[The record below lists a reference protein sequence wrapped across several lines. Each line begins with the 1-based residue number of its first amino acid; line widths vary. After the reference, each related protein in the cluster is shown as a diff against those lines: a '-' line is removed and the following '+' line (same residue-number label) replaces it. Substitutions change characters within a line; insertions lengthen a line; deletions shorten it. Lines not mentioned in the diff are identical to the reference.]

1 MKATLTFDLPQEAP
15 EHMAAVKGLDTI
27 LLLDDLISEIRS
39 FLKHECGQFKSWR
52 NEEGTE
58 CNACPETLEKV
69 RSYIWEMRRDREI
82 PELP

>member
-1 MKATLTFDLPQEAP
+1 MTATLTFDLPQEAP
-15 EHMAAVKGLDTI
+15 EHMAAVKGVDTI
-27 LLLDDLISEIRS
+27 LLLDDLINEIRS
-39 FLKHECGQFKSWR
+39 YLKHECGEFKFWR

-58 CNACPETLEKV
+58 CKACPETLEKV